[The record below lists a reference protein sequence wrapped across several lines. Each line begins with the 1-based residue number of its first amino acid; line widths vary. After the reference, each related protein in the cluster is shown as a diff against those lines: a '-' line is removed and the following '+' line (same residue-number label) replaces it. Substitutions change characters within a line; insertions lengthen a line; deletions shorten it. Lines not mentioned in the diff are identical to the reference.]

1 MNWMPQEMPVPF
13 QNDLFAELWV
23 KLLSMPKWRRKP
35 ISAIE
40 LAVNKLQRYEMDFAA
55 DLVENAIIGEYQGVV
70 FPDTPRKYE
79 IWKQQKNIQNGKGNT
94 DLRESVNK
102 EFAGRNYGSRQL

>member
-1 MNWMPQEMPVPF
+1 MNWMPQEMPIPF
-13 QNDLFAELWV
+13 ENDLFAELWL
-23 KLLSMPKWRRKP
+23 KLLNMPKWRRKP

-55 DLVENAIIGEYQGVV
+55 ELVENAIIGNYQGVV

-79 IWKQQKNIQNGKGNT
+79 IWKQQKTGKNGNPKAPT
-94 DLRESVNK
+94 REDVNR
-102 EFAGRNYGSRQL
+102 EFASRNYAARNS